1 MRSLSCTGSSQSCGP
16 RPDQIAHLRI
26 ADAWPDLS
34 VRSSAG
40 RMWWSGGVHLASGSH
55 EALGTTT
62 SGPRR
67 PRSESLASMFPR
79 LCSSIIHFHFLFDQE
94 VQVIDDA
101 PCPSVF
107 FSPLLRD
114 GLILNA
120 ANQYRCG
127 LLCRSAIAER
137 VAAFA
142 AWYSAVAS
150 ILFLISFAN
159 PFGLPRPSRGLV
171 GLVPGRGPLR
181 RSHNGL
187 FRFGRP
193 LTRAVWGRSHAPSPR
208 GTPEPQPDKSRRLGR
223 RRLLS
228 WLFIRAPSARSRSPR
243 PACDSSQTWNRCHD
257 AGVQNVRDS
266 HCDPPV
272 GGNLGAST
280 GMEPPFET
288 VSRNLLSLFEGPPA
302 SHCLSFFFPECRDLS
317 VVACFFF
324 GWFWH
329 HPRSFFFPA
338 FFFLSF
344 LAGHR
349 GIDTPAPFPSRS
361 SAVSTKVSTSVATR
375 IRPCSRRHCVTH
387 SFLVFLLQLHPV
399 LLEGCDC
406 LVTWYR
412 VALSGLIPRAPLL
425 TRTCHFNQPPCR
437 PLAVSQPQRSTAQQP
452 SSVVGCK
459 SG

>member
-127 LLCRSAIAER
+127 LLCRSPIAER

-329 HPRSFFFPA
+329 HPRSFFPSLLFS
-338 FFFLSF
+338 FFSCWASGHRYPSSFSESQQCCLDESFHVRRHSNPTVFEETLCYSFLSSL
-344 LAGHR
+344 LASASSGASR
-349 GIDTPAPFPSRS
+349 GLRLLGYLVPRGPIRVDPA
-361 SAVSTKVSTSVATR
+361 STVAHE
-375 IRPCSRRHCVTH
+375 SL
-387 SFLVFLLQLHPV
+387 SF
-399 LLEGCDC
+399 
-406 LVTWYR
+406 
-412 VALSGLIPRAPLL
+412 
-425 TRTCHFNQPPCR
+425 
-437 PLAVSQPQRSTAQQP
+437 
-452 SSVVGCK
+452 
-459 SG
+459 